1 MACQFRAMIKPKK
14 KRPADPNQL
23 AYSVVRDAVTE
34 TGKPAKKRK
43 REKEQILK
51 DEIGKDSVS
60 NQC

>member
-1 MACQFRAMIKPKK
+1 MNLSTNRFSTTLRTF
-14 KRPADPNQL
+14 PADPNQL